1 MMSMRAMLTAHLAR
15 ELGDPAIGAELAAI
29 LEEEAL
35 GWTAPTVPVGRIR
48 HIFGF
53 TFGNR
58 MAPNANR
65 VPGPVN
71 EALADVACALHAA
84 TAAPIL
90 AQWEVAEAA
99 AASLPEGVVTPIFP
113 GRDERGEPV
122 YLSTGGVLEEIARGR
137 DPASFGVVGVVAF
150 ADHMARCVTTA
161 RRLGFDAYA
170 PEGIAMPAEY
180 DTLSGQAWCRDRLAY
195 LLHDLMIRM
204 TERRALAIAAA
215 RR

>member
-1 MMSMRAMLTAHLAR
+1 MLTARLSR
-15 ELGDPAIGAELAAI
+15 ELGDPAIAGELAAI
-29 LEEEAL
+29 IEEEAL
-35 GWTAPTVPVGRIR
+35 GWTAPVIPVARIG
-48 HIFGF
+48 HVFGF

-71 EALADVACALHAA
+71 EALAGVACALHRA

-99 AASLPEGVVTPIFP
+99 AASLPEGVVTPIYP

-122 YLSTGGVLEEIARGR
+122 YLSTGGVLEEIARHR
-137 DPASFGVVGVVAF
+137 APASFGVVGIVAF

-170 PEGIAMPAEY
+170 PEGVAMPAEY
-180 DTLSGQAWCRDRLAY
+180 DPLSGQAWCRDRLAY
-195 LLHDLMIRM
+195 LLHDLMIRI
-204 TERRALAIAAA
+204 TERRAMVIAAS

>member
-1 MMSMRAMLTAHLAR
+1 MMSERAILTARLSR
-15 ELGDPAIGAELAAI
+15 ELGDPAIAGELAAI
-29 LEEEAL
+29 IEEEAL
-35 GWTAPTVPVGRIR
+35 GWTAPVVPVARIT

-71 EALADVACALHAA
+71 EALARVARALHTA
-84 TAAPIL
+84 TSAPIL

-99 AASLPEGVVTPIFP
+99 AAGLEEGVVTPIYP

-122 YLSTGGVLEEIARGR
+122 YLSTGGVLEEIARHR
-137 DPASFGVVGVVAF
+137 DPASFGVVGIVAF

-170 PEGIAMPAEY
+170 PEGVAMPAEY
-180 DTLSGQAWCRDRLAY
+180 DPLSGQAWCRDRLAY

-204 TERRALAIAAA
+204 TERRAMVIAAS